1 MTGSKLSRRRTV
13 IAALFLAT
21 AAAIAGCQESGR
33 ESTAAGAQIAA
44 STPSGAESGASVQ
57 LAAQPAAP
65 ALNSGQDATE
75 TGGAADEAES
85 LTVPDLVKLI
95 SPAVVHISTRQL
107 SVDSL
112 GRPVPEGG
120 VGTGFVIDN
129 FGHVLTNNHLI
140 GGADRILVTTTD
152 GRALEADLIG
162 SDSQT
167 DVAVLQ
173 IDPENTS
180 VAPLGESA
188 TLQVGEQV
196 VAIGHALDLPGG
208 PTVTV
213 GVVSALDRTLT
224 NVDGAGWTLS
234 DLVQT
239 DASINPGNSGGPLL
253 NMMGKVVGINTAGI
267 LESQNVG
274 FAISIDSL
282 KPIIDEL
289 ITNGRIERGFIGI
302 ITATVTRSIARQN
315 DLPVEQG
322 VFVLEVSTGTAAAR
336 GGLQRGDIIVE
347 LAGNDVSDS
356 GDLSRILAMNKP
368 GSTVEVRFHREDE
381 TDARTVQVTLGS
393 RPDE

>member
-1 MTGSKLSRRRTV
+1 MTVSTSSRRRTI
-13 IAALFLAT
+13 IAALCLAA

-33 ESTAAGAQIAA
+33 ESTAFGA
-44 STPSGAESGASVQ
+44 PFGVESGTSVQ
-57 LAAQPAAP
+57 LAAQPAPAP
-65 ALNSGQDATE
+65 YSVQGAAGTS
-75 TGGAADEAES
+75 GAADEAQR

-107 SVDSL
+107 SVDAL
-112 GRPVPEGG
+112 GRPVPGGG
-120 VGTGFVIDN
+120 VGTGFIIDS
-129 FGHVLTNNHLI
+129 FGHVLTNNHLVA
-140 GGADRILVTTTD
+140 GAERILVTTTD

-162 SDSQT
+162 SDPQT

-173 IDPENTS
+173 IDPEGIS
-180 VAPLGESA
+180 AVQLGESA
-188 TLQVGEQV
+188 ALEVGEQV

-234 DLVQT
+234 ALVQT

-253 NMMGKVVGINTAGI
+253 NMTGKVVGINTAGI
-267 LESQNVG
+267 PGSQNVG

-289 ITNGRIERGFIGI
+289 IMNGRIERGFIGI

-315 DLPVEQG
+315 DLPVEEG
-322 VFVLEVSTGTAAAR
+322 VFLLDVSPGTGAAGA
-336 GGLQRGDIIVE
+336 GLQRGDIIVE
-347 LAGNDVSDS
+347 LAGDVVSDS
-356 GDLSRILAMNKP
+356 GDLSRILAMHKP
-368 GSTVEVRFHREDE
+368 GSTVEVRFHREAE
-381 TDARTVQVTLGS
+381 TDARTVQVTLGE

>member
-1 MTGSKLSRRRTV
+1 MTGSTLARRRTI
-13 IAALFLAT
+13 IAALFLAG

-33 ESTAAGAQIAA
+33 QSTAGAQIPGGA
-44 STPSGAESGASVQ
+44 PSSAEFGASVQ
-57 LAAQPAAP
+57 LAAQPAAL
-65 ALNSGQDATE
+65 AVDGSQDAEATSD
-75 TGGAADEAES
+75 AADEAEG
-85 LTVPDLVKLI
+85 LTVPELVKII

-107 SVDSL
+107 AIDAL
-112 GRPVPEGG
+112 GRAVPEGG
-120 VGTGFVIDN
+120 VGTGFIIDN
-129 FGHVLTNNHLI
+129 FGHILTNNHTI
-140 GGADRILVTTTD
+140 ADADRILVTTTD

-162 SDSQT
+162 SDPQT

>member
-1 MTGSKLSRRRTV
+1 MNGSTISRRRTIV
-13 IAALFLAT
+13 AALCLAA
-21 AAAIAGCQESGR
+21 AAAIAGCQDSGR
-33 ESTAAGAQIAA
+33 DSTAAGAHVAGGA
-44 STPSGAESGASVQ
+44 PFGAESGAGVQ
-57 LAAQPAAP
+57 LAAQPAALAP
-65 ALNSGQDATE
+65 DSGQDAAE
-75 TGGAADEAES
+75 TSGAAAEAES

-140 GGADRILVTTTD
+140 ADAGRILVTTME

-162 SDSQT
+162 SDPQT

-173 IDPENTS
+173 IDPEGLS
-180 VAPLGESA
+180 VVQLGESSA
-188 TLQVGEQV
+188 LEVGEQV

-224 NVDGAGWTLS
+224 NVDGAGWALS
-234 DLVQT
+234 ALVQT

-253 NMMGKVVGINTAGI
+253 DMTGKVVGINTAGI
-267 LESQNVG
+267 PGTQNMG

-322 VFVLEVSTGTAAAR
+322 VFLLEVGPGTGAAR
-336 GGLQRGDIIVE
+336 AGLERGDIIVE
-347 LAGNDVSDS
+347 LAGDEVSDS
-356 GDLSRILAMNKP
+356 GDLSRILALHKP
-368 GSTVEVRFHREDE
+368 GATVEVRFHREDE
-381 TDARTVQVTLGS
+381 TNARTVQVTLGK